1 MCNPN
6 GLYYQQMVNSL
17 NAYWLQF
24 FLKRE
29 CNVLCWNY
37 RGYGESTQSCTDFA
51 DPMKAKMDAERV
63 FAGMIQKLQL
73 KGKIGV
79 YGRSIGG
86 ITACHLAGKFKDI
99 VELLVIDRSL
109 SELSEVM
116 VSKFKGKSIEMI
128 FNFATNGW
136 VCNNI
141 PNFIENNNCYKII
154 TCDPTDDTVDLFSS
168 VPLGIAKTLGVK

>member
-1 MCNPN
+1 M
-6 GLYYQQMVNSL
+6 
-17 NAYWLQF
+17 
-24 FLKRE
+24 
-29 CNVLCWNY
+29 
-37 RGYGESTQSCTDFA
+37 
-51 DPMKAKMDAERV
+51 
-63 FAGMIQKLQL
+63 
-73 KGKIGV
+73 
-79 YGRSIGG
+79 
-86 ITACHLAGKFKDI
+86 
-99 VELLVIDRSL
+99 